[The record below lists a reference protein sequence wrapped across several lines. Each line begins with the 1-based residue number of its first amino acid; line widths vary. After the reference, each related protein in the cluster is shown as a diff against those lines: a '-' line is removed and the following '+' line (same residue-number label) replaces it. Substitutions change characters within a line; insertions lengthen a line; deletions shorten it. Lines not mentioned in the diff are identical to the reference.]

1 MIRRATVIALA
12 IGFSGCAAP
21 VAKQYYAACVDAGH
35 AEAECRMR
43 AIDIN
48 QRAWAGAGAS
58 LHQAG
63 QSMQQVRP
71 SAWQPSPADSISCRS
86 VTAGVATTTTCQ

>member
-63 QSMQQVRP
+63 QSMQQAKP
-71 SAWQPSPADSISCRS
+71 SAWVPGPDTSITCRS
-86 VTAGVATTTTCQ
+86 IHAGVSTTTTCN